1 MNNALEVQAEA
12 KVVEK
17 TQELTNLV
25 TESSTKFKASLG
37 ELAAAYEELKIALEA
52 GGDDTLAENEE
63 ALNAAVAELQKVVT
77 SYEAEVP
84 AKVKEQASAL
94 STQATAVY
102 TEAKAKADD
111 AEAELE
117 AVEASAEAEAQA
129 QIQTVKAQAQA
140 DAVSAQAKT
149 EKENV
154 KAP

>member
-94 STQATAVY
+94 STQVTAVY
-102 TEAKAKADD
+102 TEAKAK
-111 AEAELE
+111 AELE